1 LKCQFEQSSERKHF
15 SSDKDDIES
24 ERVPYDLMNIIKSKV
39 YTGPNFHIKNEI
51 QANNSMRVQRGQAPV
66 GKVDIS
72 EICISITDV

>member
-1 LKCQFEQSSERKHF
+1 
-15 SSDKDDIES
+15 
-24 ERVPYDLMNIIKSKV
+24 MNIIKSKV